1 MSFDIWLA
9 YTVAAF
15 IIIILPGPTILLV
28 VTRSIHHGI
37 TAAIPLVIGVFFGDL
52 IAMIGSLL
60 GLGLIVASSDILFT
74 GVKVAGAV
82 YLVYLG
88 ISLWR
93 APIEHEPIPLDA
105 PLDSQRPSK
114 ETINVARANSF
125 ALARSAFLVT
135 VLNPKGIVFFMAF
148 LPQFINSETAILP
161 QLTLFGLTFLVL
173 AVINA
178 SGYAILAA
186 RVSELFQQ
194 PQAKRCFN
202 RLGAVALILAGL
214 ITLFTQDVT
223 SI

>member
-9 YTVAAF
+9 YTIAAF

-60 GLGLIVASSDILFT
+60 GLGLIVASSDMLFT
-74 GVKVAGAV
+74 GVKVAGAI

-93 APIEHEPIPLDA
+93 APVEHEPIPLDV
-105 PLDSQRPSK
+105 PLDSHPPSK
-114 ETINVARANSF
+114 KTIGAARAHS
-125 ALARSAFLVT
+125 LSLVRSAFLVT

-148 LPQFINSETAILP
+148 LPQFVNSETAILP
-161 QLTLFGLTFLVL
+161 QLIIFGLTFLVL
-173 AVINA
+173 AVVNA

-186 RVSELFQQ
+186 RVGELFHQ
-194 PQAKRCFN
+194 PQAKRWFN

-214 ITLFTQDVT
+214 ITLFTQQAS

>member
-37 TAAIPLVIGVFFGDL
+37 TAAIPLVIGVFLGDL

-93 APIEHEPIPLDA
+93 APIEHEPMPLDA
-105 PLDSQRPSK
+105 PLDSRPPK
-114 ETINVARANSF
+114 ESISGARANSF
-125 ALARSAFLVT
+125 ALVRSAFLVT
-135 VLNPKGIVFFMAF
+135 ALNPKGIVFFMAF
-148 LPQFINSETAILP
+148 LPQFVNSETTILP
-161 QLTLFGLTFLVL
+161 QLTIFGLTFLVL

-178 SGYAILAA
+178 SVYAILAA